1 MMDEGPSARAF
12 GGRGLLVVRLRR
24 RRRVW
29 RMGRVGWRGRGG
41 GCGRRR
47 WSVSLGS
54 GGGGE
59 VLERTFWVVV
69 VGRDLC
75 CVLAGKW
82 WC

>member
-1 MMDEGPSARAF
+1 M
-12 GGRGLLVVRLRR
+12 
-24 RRRVW
+24 
-29 RMGRVGWRGRGG
+29 
-41 GCGRRR
+41 
-47 WSVSLGS
+47 SLGS

-75 CVLAGKW
+75 CVLADKW